1 MSWRKCPGVPRGQPP
16 GIAADKCISST
27 DFLWFFVSTLFL
39 KEDVKVEVSL
49 WDLGILSESPHHSRY
64 LSFCKCKDS
73 ANV

>member
-64 LSFCKCKDS
+64 L
-73 ANV
+73 